1 MIVYRQ
7 ARKWINIRMTKLY
20 FDALKSLIETTE
32 EQETA
37 LADAAAA
44 EQYDREARVTAIVKK
59 AFDKMG
65 LSINDRNHSINYNE
79 DPDRE
84 VTVEFY
90 DRISLAQMQALSVI
104 GENITVG
111 ASASYPD
118 VTELRMTIR
127 DGIED
132 AVISETKKR

>member
-1 MIVYRQ
+1 
-7 ARKWINIRMTKLY
+7 MTKLY

-132 AVISETKKR
+132 AVISETRKR